1 MNRLRCAIYT
11 RKSTEEGLDQAF
23 NSLDAQREAC
33 EAYVRSQKAEGWEL
47 QPAAYDD
54 GGWSGGTMDRPGLR
68 RLLED
73 VRENRVDIIVV
84 YKVDRLTRSLADFAK
99 IVEIL
104 DGAGASFVSVTQ
116 AFNTT
121 NSMGRLTLNVLL
133 SFAQFEREVIA
144 ERVRDKIAAS
154 KAKGMWMG
162 GVIPLGYDVVDR
174 KLIPNATEAATVRN
188 IFERYLQL
196 PSVRALKEELDSKGI
211 ITKRV
216 DTKMGPRGGN
226 LFGRGGLFHMLSNPV
241 FIGKTRHHDK
251 VYEGEH
257 DAIIPL
263 DLWDAVQRKLELQ
276 SVDRSA
282 TGLGKAI
289 LTGLIR
295 DQHGRPMSPTHAT
308 KKVRRYYYYA
318 SNLASDMHAGK
329 TVAECPPVVR
339 VAQNIIH
346 EAVRHAVTELFSQRS
361 VLDLLAEHGSD
372 MTILQAAIERSSA
385 LRSHTVGNRHVA
397 LASLLRKLGAEF
409 VVSNDGVRATI
420 NRSAVM
426 SALLGGQVAPVTSG
440 DKMPLPLPIV
450 AVNRGTV
457 RRLVLEGQMRRHAE
471 PDPRLVRM
479 LINGHVEWE
488 RAFAP
493 GNPRPNAHQV
503 RLARLAALAPDIT
516 AAILEGRQPA
526 SLTSRVLLRL
536 PELPH
541 EWAEQRR
548 LLGFQTY
555 RDAGTN
561 YEPPPIANNGATGYR
576 DAAETA
582 EALAHG

>member
-1 MNRLRCAIYT
+1 MTRLRCAIYT

-47 QPAAYDD
+47 LPATYDD
-54 GGWSGGTMDRPGLR
+54 GGWSGGTMERPGLR
-68 RLLED
+68 RLLDD

-162 GVIPLGYDVVDR
+162 GRVSLGYDVVDR
-174 KLIPNATEAATVRN
+174 RLVANEPEAATVRY
-188 IFERYLQL
+188 IFERYLQM
-196 PSVRALKEELDSKGI
+196 PSVRALKEALDSEGI
-211 ITKRV
+211 VTKRA
-216 DTKMGPRGGN
+216 DTRTGVRGGQP
-226 LFGRGGLFHMLSNPV
+226 FGRGGLFHMLSNPV
-241 FIGKTRHHDK
+241 FIGKTRHRDK
-251 VYEGEH
+251 IYDGEH
-257 DAIIPL
+257 DAIVPQE
-263 DLWDAVQRKLELQ
+263 LWDAVQHKLQHQ
-276 SVDRSA
+276 SADRAA
-282 TGLGKAI
+282 TGMGKAF

-295 DQHGRPMSPTHAT
+295 DEHGRPMSPTHAT

-318 SNLASDMHAGK
+318 SNLASDTNAGK
-329 TVAECPPVVR
+329 SAIECPPVIR
-339 VAQNIIH
+339 VAQKAIH
-346 EAVRHAVTELFSQRS
+346 EAVRHALTELFSQRS
-361 VLDLLAEHGSD
+361 VLDLLADYGTD
-372 MTILQAAIERSSA
+372 MTILQGAMERSA
-385 LRSHTVGNRHVA
+385 ELRASIAGTRHVA
-397 LASLLRKLGAEF
+397 IAALLRKLRFA
-409 VVSNDGVRATI
+409 VTVSNDGVSATI
-420 NRSAVM
+420 DRLVVM
-426 SALLGGQVAPVTSG
+426 HMLLGQRPTDHDDEDTMA
-440 DKMPLPLPIV
+440 LPIPIV
-450 AVNRGTV
+450 AANRGKV
-457 RRLVLEGQMRRHAE
+457 RRLVLDGSVRQQTE
-471 PDPRLVRM
+471 PDPRLVR
-479 LINGHVEWE
+479 LLVNGHMEWR

-503 RLARLAALAPDIT
+503 RLARLATLAPDIT

-526 SLTSRVLLRL
+526 SLTSRVMLRL

-541 EWAEQRR
+541 DWAEQRR
-548 LLGFQTY
+548 MLGFRIR
-555 RDAGTN
+555 RDDDGNPHSVGMNENTIPAG
-561 YEPPPIANNGATGYR
+561 R
-576 DAAETA
+576 S
-582 EALAHG
+582 AHG